1 MQVSLSTVAG
11 LERRMEVAVPA
22 ERVSAAIETRLK
34 NVARTARLK
43 GFRPGKAPLPVVRQQ
58 FGAQVQSEVVGDL
71 LRESWSDAVTQQSL
85 RPATDPRIELVS
97 AEPGAELRYVA
108 SFEVLPEIRI
118 GSLADLSI
126 ERTTAS
132 ITDADIEAMLDSMR
146 RQRPDFN
153 AVERGATDTDR
164 VTVDFEGRIDGV
176 TFQGGT
182 GTDVPFVVGQGRM
195 LKEFEDGVRG
205 ATAGESRS
213 IVVNF
218 PTDYGSPDVAGK
230 TAVFQVTVKS
240 VEEQKLPE
248 IDEDFCLSFGVTEGG
263 VTALR
268 EAVVSSMENELAKAI
283 RGQLRTQVLD
293 ALYAANP
300 IEVPKSMI
308 TEQVQAMQVD
318 FARRMGLRDLS
329 QLPQTDAM
337 EEPARRR
344 VATGL
349 IVSELLRAENL
360 KLDREYVNRRL
371 TEATGEGP
379 GSDELR
385 RQYLQNVEAMR
396 QIESLALEDQLIDF
410 VVERAKVVDK
420 PSSFS
425 ELTGFGRNPTA

>member
-213 IVVNF
+213 VVVNF